1 MVLGHDPRPQR
12 RLAPAELTPRRRHV
26 WPASLPGRPADR
38 RNHQVTPAERPPEL
52 QARPGRPPEPA
63 AGAPFGV
70 RAGLYGLTTLTGGHF
85 GYALKAGAR
94 IEDSAVVYNQSDE
107 ARTFHVYGAAV
118 TNAAGGGLAPAQE
131 GQKMAAVGAWLK
143 LGSEATFTVRPKSR
157 ATVRFSL
164 AVPVG
169 TPPGSYL
176 GSLVTALRTPAVS
189 GGVNTETRIA
199 RLVELTVPGTADLQ
213 VSLTELEHRPADGGE
228 EFTVTVR
235 NTGNVLY
242 TFAGTLNITGGSSA
256 YTVPLTPTGIYV
268 IPGGSAT
275 ITGRLADLPALGRR
289 AVTASVTATVPGG
302 AAKTVDSN
310 TVRLSSFPQAHRHP
324 RRRRLPCPGPSPRH
338 HAQAP
343 ACLAAASRRGTYRD
357 ARTTARTA
365 VGEPACRRPSGSAG
379 RRRRTP
385 VAGAT
390 DCGGAGGVPRRADG
404 VPVRYLNPIASMT
417 DPFEQAP
424 AGDPAW
430 GD

>member
-1 MVLGHDPRPQR
+1 MNSCLRAQGDTTPTHRARLPALWSLLLTGLVLG
-12 RLAPAELTPRRRHV
+12 LAPGAQAA
-26 WPASLPGRPADR
+26 PAPVPSP
-38 RNHQVTPAERPPEL
+38 TPPES
-52 QARPGRPPEPA
+52 A

-70 RAGLYGLTTLTGGHF
+70 RAGLYGLTTLNGGHF

-94 IEDSAVVYNQSDE
+94 IEDSAVVYNESDE
-107 ARTFHVYGAAV
+107 ARTFHVYGADV

-131 GQKMAAVGAWLK
+131 GQRMAAVGAWLK
-143 LGSEATFTVRPKSR
+143 LDSEATVTVQPKSS

-164 AVPVG
+164 AVPAG

-213 VSLTELEHRPADGGE
+213 VTLSELEHRPAGGGE

-242 TFAGTLNITGGSSA
+242 TFAGTLNVTSGSSA
-256 YTVPLTPTGIYV
+256 RTVPLTPTGIYV

-275 ITGRLADLPALGRR
+275 LTGRLADLPALGRR

-310 TVRLSSFPQAHRHP
+310 TVRLSYFPWLIATLAVGGLLALGLLLVITRK
-324 RRRRLPCPGPSPRH
+324 RRRAWL
-338 HAQAP
+338 
-343 ACLAAASRRGTYRD
+343 
-357 ARTTARTA
+357 
-365 VGEPACRRPSGSAG
+365 
-379 RRRRTP
+379 RRRAEERNALRALRRELR
-385 VAGAT
+385 AGNPPADAPDEAQT
-390 DCGGAGGVPRRADG
+390 AGTGHP
-404 VPVRYLNPIASMT
+404 
-417 DPFEQAP
+417 
-424 AGDPAW
+424 
-430 GD
+430 

>member
-1 MVLGHDPRPQR
+1 MNSCLRAQGGATATHRARFPALWGLLLTGLVLA
-12 RLAPAELTPRRRHV
+12 LAPGAQAA
-26 WPASLPGRPADR
+26 PAPVPSP
-38 RNHQVTPAERPPEL
+38 TPPES
-52 QARPGRPPEPA
+52 A

-70 RAGLYGLTTLTGGHF
+70 QAGLYGLTTLTGGHF

-94 IEDSAVVYNQSDE
+94 IEDSAVVYNESDE
-107 ARTFHVYGAAV
+107 ARTFHVYAADV
-118 TNAAGGGLAPAQE
+118 ANAAGGGLAPAQE

-143 LGSEATFTVRPKSR
+143 LDSEATVTVRPKSR

-164 AVPVG
+164 AVPAG

-213 VSLTELEHRPADGGE
+213 VTLTELEHRTAGGGE

-242 TFAGTLNITGGSSA
+242 TFAGTLNVTGGSSA
-256 YTVPLTPTGIYV
+256 RTVPLTPTGIYV

-275 ITGRLADLPALGRR
+275 LTGRVADLPALGRR

-310 TVRLSSFPQAHRHP
+310 TVRLSSFPWLLATLAVAGLLALGLLLVITRK
-324 RRRRLPCPGPSPRH
+324 RRRAWL
-338 HAQAP
+338 
-343 ACLAAASRRGTYRD
+343 RRR
-357 ARTTARTA
+357 AEERTA
-365 VGEPACRRPSGSAG
+365 LRALRREL
-379 RRRRTP
+379 R
-385 VAGAT
+385 
-390 DCGGAGGVPRRADG
+390 
-404 VPVRYLNPIASMT
+404 
-417 DPFEQAP
+417 
-424 AGDPAW
+424 AGDPPADDADEAQAA
-430 GD
+430 GTGHP

>member
-1 MVLGHDPRPQR
+1 MNSCLRAQGGATATHRARFRALWCLLLTGLLLTGLVLA
-12 RLAPAELTPRRRHV
+12 LAPGAQAA
-26 WPASLPGRPADR
+26 PAPVPSPA
-38 RNHQVTPAERPPEL
+38 PPES
-52 QARPGRPPEPA
+52 A

-70 RAGLYGLTTLTGGHF
+70 QAGLYGLTTLTGGHF

-94 IEDSAVVYNQSDE
+94 IEDSAVIYNESDE
-107 ARTFHVYGAAV
+107 ARTFHVYGADVA
-118 TNAAGGGLAPAQE
+118 NAAGGGLAPAQE
-131 GQKMAAVGAWLK
+131 GQQMRAVGAWLK
-143 LGSEATFTVRPKSR
+143 LDSEATVTVQPKSK

-164 AVPVG
+164 TVPDG

-213 VSLTELEHRPADGGE
+213 VSLSELEHRPVSGGE

-242 TFAGTLNITGGSSA
+242 TLAGTLNVTGGSSA
-256 YTVPLTPTGIYV
+256 RTVPLTPTGIYV

-310 TVRLSSFPQAHRHP
+310 TVRLSYFPWLTAALTIGGLLALGLLFVITRE
-324 RRRRLPCPGPSPRH
+324 RRRAWLRRR
-338 HAQAP
+338 
-343 ACLAAASRRGTYRD
+343 AAE
-357 ARTTARTA
+357 RTA
-365 VGEPACRRPSGSAG
+365 LRALRREL
-379 RRRRTP
+379 
-385 VAGAT
+385 
-390 DCGGAGGVPRRADG
+390 RAA
-404 VPVRYLNPIASMT
+404 NP
-417 DPFEQAP
+417 P
-424 AGDPAW
+424 AGDPHEAQA
-430 GD
+430 GGAEHP

>member
-1 MVLGHDPRPQR
+1 MNSCLRAQGGATATHRARFPALWSLLLTGLVLA
-12 RLAPAELTPRRRHV
+12 LAPGAQAAPAPVPSPTPTES
-26 WPASLPGRPADR
+26 AAD
-38 RNHQVTPAERPPEL
+38 
-52 QARPGRPPEPA
+52 
-63 AGAPFGV
+63 APFGV
-70 RAGLYGLTTLTGGHF
+70 QAGLYGLTTLTCGHF

-94 IEDSAVVYNQSDE
+94 IEDSAVIHNTSDE
-107 ARTFHVYGAAV
+107 ARTFHVYAADV

-143 LGSEATFTVRPKSR
+143 LGSEATVTVQPKSS

-213 VSLTELEHRPADGGE
+213 ITLTELEHRPAGGGE

-242 TFAGTLNITGGSSA
+242 TFAGTLNMTGGSSA
-256 YTVPLTPTGIYV
+256 RTVPLTPTGIYV

-275 ITGRLADLPALGRR
+275 LTGRLADLPALGRR

-310 TVRLSSFPQAHRHP
+310 TVRLSYFPWLIATLTACGLLALILLLVITRK
-324 RRRRLPCPGPSPRH
+324 RRRAWLRRRAEERTALRALRRELRAGNPPADAPDE
-338 HAQAP
+338 AQAG
-343 ACLAAASRRGTYRD
+343 GT
-357 ARTTARTA
+357 
-365 VGEPACRRPSGSAG
+365 GHP
-379 RRRRTP
+379 
-385 VAGAT
+385 
-390 DCGGAGGVPRRADG
+390 
-404 VPVRYLNPIASMT
+404 
-417 DPFEQAP
+417 
-424 AGDPAW
+424 
-430 GD
+430 

>member
-1 MVLGHDPRPQR
+1 MNSCLRAQGDAPATHRARFPRLWSLLLTGLVLA
-12 RLAPAELTPRRRHV
+12 LAPGAQAA
-26 WPASLPGRPADR
+26 PAPAPSP
-38 RNHQVTPAERPPEL
+38 TPPE
-52 QARPGRPPEPA
+52 AA

-94 IEDSAVVYNQSDE
+94 IEDSAVIYNESDK
-107 ARTFHVYGAAV
+107 ARTFHVYGADV

-131 GQKMAAVGAWLK
+131 GQEMAAVGAWLK
-143 LGSEATFTVRPKSR
+143 LESEAAVTVQPKRS

-164 AVPVG
+164 AVPEG

-213 VSLTELEHRPADGGE
+213 VTLTDLEHRPAGGGE

-242 TFAGTLNITGGSSA
+242 TFAGTLNITGGSPA
-256 YTVPLTPTGIYV
+256 RTVPLTPTGIYV
-268 IPGGSAT
+268 LPGGSAT
-275 ITGRLADLPALGRR
+275 LTGRLADLPALGRR

-310 TVRLSSFPQAHRHP
+310 TVRLSYFPWLLATLAAGGLLALGLLLVSTRK
-324 RRRRLPCPGPSPRH
+324 RRRAWLRRRAEERTALRALRRELRAGNPPADDPH
-338 HAQAP
+338 EAQA
-343 ACLAAASRRGTYRD
+343 AGT
-357 ARTTARTA
+357 
-365 VGEPACRRPSGSAG
+365 GHP
-379 RRRRTP
+379 
-385 VAGAT
+385 
-390 DCGGAGGVPRRADG
+390 
-404 VPVRYLNPIASMT
+404 
-417 DPFEQAP
+417 
-424 AGDPAW
+424 
-430 GD
+430 

>member
-1 MVLGHDPRPQR
+1 
-12 RLAPAELTPRRRHV
+12 
-26 WPASLPGRPADR
+26 
-38 RNHQVTPAERPPEL
+38 
-52 QARPGRPPEPA
+52 
-63 AGAPFGV
+63 
-70 RAGLYGLTTLTGGHF
+70 
-85 GYALKAGAR
+85 
-94 IEDSAVVYNQSDE
+94 
-107 ARTFHVYGAAV
+107 
-118 TNAAGGGLAPAQE
+118 
-131 GQKMAAVGAWLK
+131 MAAVGAWLK
-143 LGSEATFTVRPKSR
+143 LDSEATVTVRPKSR

-310 TVRLSSFPQAHRHP
+310 TVRLSSFPWLIATLAVGAFLALGLLLVITRK
-324 RRRRLPCPGPSPRH
+324 RRRAWLRRRAEERTAMRALRRELRSGNPPVGDPRE
-338 HAQAP
+338 AQA
-343 ACLAAASRRGTYRD
+343 
-357 ARTTARTA
+357 
-365 VGEPACRRPSGSAG
+365 
-379 RRRRTP
+379 
-385 VAGAT
+385 
-390 DCGGAGGVPRRADG
+390 GGAEHP
-404 VPVRYLNPIASMT
+404 
-417 DPFEQAP
+417 
-424 AGDPAW
+424 
-430 GD
+430 